1 MEGPTGSREERKPT
15 GRGQD
20 EPKGG
25 GNPGGLVQASVL
37 GSCGG
42 WGVPAT
48 RNCST
53 YTSASAF
60 TCVFVLV
67 AQCQVEI
74 MKQRQDKGGWG
85 DPVRWESP

>member
-1 MEGPTGSREERKPT
+1 MEGPTGSREERKPK

-42 WGVPAT
+42 WG
-48 RNCST
+48 
-53 YTSASAF
+53 ASEF
-60 TCVFVLV
+60 TCVLVLV

>member
-1 MEGPTGSREERKPT
+1 MGSREERKPK

-42 WGVPAT
+42 GCPAT

-53 YTSASAF
+53 YTPASAF
-60 TCVFVLV
+60 TCEFVLV
-67 AQCQVEI
+67 AQCQAEI

-85 DPVRWESP
+85 DPVRGEGP